1 VTRAHTN
8 VTGAAR
14 GVARSLLTGLDR
26 RAPSVARRVRAAIG
40 HEAGGDAEGAGSGT
54 DPIGAPVPTAMPP
67 RPGEWIDRSWDFDPA
82 EGDLPWMHRF
92 AFVVDPSLRD
102 RPTLNVL
109 IPGLR
114 AGDLSGGPNTAIQLA
129 CRLAARDQTVRF
141 VSTDVAL
148 DDVDGLRRHM
158 AQITGEAPEVEVT
171 TAQGPGALRIGE
183 NDVFLATAWWTA
195 QVARRL
201 MAKTRAMRFL
211 YLIQDYEPLFFPA
224 STTSAL
230 AEETYALDHVPI
242 VNTSLLLDHLRA
254 AGVGRFADPEFSAE
268 AIVLEPA
275 VDAEHFRPRDRS
287 EHDRR
292 LLLYARPSNGQRNL
306 FELAVAAV
314 RLAARRGAFDGEQW
328 ELVGIGE
335 PFPDQV
341 VADGLV
347 LRSHP
352 WMTFNEYAAL
362 LGSSHLL
369 VSLMLSPHPSY
380 PPLEMAATGGLV
392 VTNSYGVKTA
402 DRLHQLALGMRVAE
416 PTVEGIAGAI
426 VAATDEIRCGLN
438 TQDAG
443 VSLPTN
449 WADALAP
456 VLPRV
461 EAAIDELRRA
471 PDRLDEAWRA
481 APRSDYDRRR
491 LDRLAARRG
500 LYPGSLTRGMFSLLT
515 PAWNTDPGF
524 LRALARSV
532 FEQGEAADFEWV
544 LTDNGSDRPDTIALL
559 DELADHPAVRFER
572 LPTNDGII
580 AGMRNCLERA
590 SNDYAVALDHDDLL
604 APDALRVVD
613 RHLNDRGLP
622 ALFYTDED
630 CIDLDIFRRPNHK
643 PGWDPVLFGNS
654 CYVAHLSGIRRELAL
669 ELGAYTDETAD
680 ASPDWDL
687 FSRAVVAGHAP
698 LHIPEVVYS
707 WRVHAESTA
716 SGHEA
721 KSNVASSQ
729 ERAVTRLLAVVANAD
744 DFILERNPRSP
755 GQNDWW
761 TRRRRAGPIG
771 IPTVTIRP
779 DLEPA
784 RLAKQVAEVSG
795 DSRLVHLR
803 ADGVQPVDDE
813 WRLECVGL
821 VERFP
826 DTAVVGG
833 RIVNDGI
840 VIGAA
845 GYFGF
850 GRGWDGPEIGQD
862 VDDFGHLDLTAK
874 QRSVD
879 VVPADHCVADPALVI
894 AAAEELARRGQPLG
908 LLGPWLGALARR
920 RNLRCVVSP
929 HVLGEAAHTLD
940 EGVSRA
946 QRHSFLEE
954 HVDLLGTTPTLS
966 PRVDLRAGQAFAPV
980 DDAIRTSHV
989 VTLLHGD
996 GAGADGLHE

>member
-1 VTRAHTN
+1 MTRAHTN

-14 GVARSLLTGLDR
+14 GVARSLLASLDR
-26 RAPSVARRVRAAIG
+26 WAPGAAGRVRAAMG
-40 HEAGGDAEGAGSGT
+40 RVPDDVAPGAQAGASVSVGRSKA
-54 DPIGAPVPTAMPP
+54 V
-67 RPGEWIDRSWDFDPA
+67 RPGEWLDRSWDFDPA

-92 AFVVDPSLRD
+92 PFVVDPSLRD
-102 RPTLNVL
+102 RPALNVL

-129 CRLAARDQTVRF
+129 CRLAMRGQAVRF
-141 VSTDVAL
+141 VSTDVEL
-148 DDVDGLRRHM
+148 DDADALRRHM
-158 AQITGEAPEVEVT
+158 EQLVGGAPDVEVT
-171 TAQGPGALRIGE
+171 TAQGSRALSIGE

-230 AEETYALDHVPI
+230 AEETYSLDHIPI
-242 VNTSLLLDHLRA
+242 VNSRLLLDHLRA
-254 AGVGRFADPEFSAE
+254 AGVGRFADPEFSAQ

-275 VDAEHFRPRDRS
+275 VDVAQFRPRERTG
-287 EHDRR
+287 EVRR

-306 FELAVAAV
+306 FELAVAAL
-314 RLAARRGAFDGEQW
+314 RLAARRGAFDGAHW
-328 ELVGIGE
+328 DLVGIGE

-341 VADGLV
+341 VGDRLV
-347 LRSHP
+347 LRPHP
-352 WMTFNEYAAL
+352 WMTVDEYAAL
-362 LGSSHLL
+362 MGSSDML

-380 PPLEMAATGGLV
+380 PPLEMAASGGLV
-392 VTNSYGVKTA
+392 VTNSYGVKTTG
-402 DRLHQLALGMRVAE
+402 RLQELAPAMRVAE
-416 PTVEGIAGAI
+416 PTVEGVADTIAA
-426 VAATDEIRCGLN
+426 VTRE
-438 TQDAG
+438 
-443 VSLPTN
+443 VSLGSRPAPDLSLPKS
-449 WADALAP
+449 WDDALAP
-456 VLPRV
+456 VLPRA
-461 EAAIDELRRA
+461 EAAINDLRRA

-481 APRSDYDRRR
+481 VPRSDYDSH
-491 LDRLAARRG
+491 RLARMADRRA
-500 LYPGSLTRGMFSLLT
+500 LYQGPVARGMFSLLT
-515 PAWNTDPGF
+515 PAWNTDAGY
-524 LRALARSV
+524 LRVLARSV
-532 FEQGEAADFEWV
+532 LEQGDAGDFEWV

-559 DELADHPAVRFER
+559 DELARHPAVRFER
-572 LPTNDGII
+572 LATNKGII

-604 APDALRVVD
+604 APDALRVVGD
-613 RHLNDRGLP
+613 TLEENGLP

-669 ELGAYTDETAD
+669 ELGAYTDESAD

-698 LHIPEVVYS
+698 LHIPEILYS

-729 ERAVTRLLAVVANAD
+729 ERAVTRLLAAVPNAA
-744 DFILERNPRSP
+744 DFTLERNPRSP
-755 GQNDWW
+755 GANDWW
-761 TRRRRAGPIG
+761 TRRRRAGSNDL
-771 IPTVTIRP
+771 PTVAIRP
-779 DLEPA
+779 ELEPEQ
-784 RLAKQVAEVSG
+784 LAKQIAAIAG
-795 DSRLVHLR
+795 HSRLVHLQ

-813 WRLECVGL
+813 WRWECLGL

-833 RIVNDGI
+833 RIINDHV

-850 GRGWDGPEIGQD
+850 GRGWDGPEVGQD
-862 VDDFGHLDLTAK
+862 TDDFGHLDLTAK
-874 QRSVD
+874 QHSVD

-894 AAAEELARRGQPLG
+894 AAAEVLALRGQPLT
-908 LLGPWLGALARR
+908 LLAPWLGVLARR
-920 RNLRCVVSP
+920 RGLRCVVSP
-929 HVLGEAAHTLD
+929 HVLADGAPTLD
-940 EGVSRA
+940 YWVTAA
-946 QRHSFLEE
+946 QRHSFLVE
-954 HVDLLGTTPTLS
+954 HSDLLGTTPTLS
-966 PRVDLRAGQAFAPV
+966 SRLDLRAGRAFAPV
-980 DDAIRTSHV
+980 DDVTRANHV
-989 VTLLHGD
+989 AELLSGEGEGD
-996 GAGADGLHE
+996 GGPVE